1 MKVIMKKFIVQ
12 KFGGTSV
19 GCVERLRSLQQIV
32 QKFSKDYTPIIV
44 VSAVSGT
51 SKQEGT
57 TSLLLDAIDKACRAE
72 DFEQNINSIRH
83 QHLNLVGLLA
93 ADAQTRFGKVLEA
106 ELSSLVSFLSALA
119 IIREQSPK
127 SLDFIL
133 SFGERLSALLVTE
146 VLRGSGL
153 NVRFCDLSDI
163 INEDIRED
171 AENFYDS
178 VSDLIVK
185 NLDPIEDVISVVT
198 GFFGYVNSGILNKVG
213 RGYSDLTSALIAR
226 GLGPNLVHELQIW
239 KEVDGVYS
247 ADPRKIPSA
256 KVLNEISAKEAV
268 ELTFFGSE
276 VIHPHTMEQVISKDI
291 PIRVLNSLK
300 PNLTGTIIRRD
311 VRKAKNSPIA
321 VTSKKKVIV
330 LSVVSNRMYDAN
342 GFLAQ
347 LFEILREEGLVVDL
361 VSTSE
366 VTVSCTVNDIT
377 KLKRAYPK
385 LSRLGEIRI
394 LENRAIL
401 AVVGTSLSQG
411 NDSVAKMFSALS
423 AVAIYPEMVTQ
434 AESMTS
440 ISFVVDENVIDMA
453 LAEVH
458 SALFPI

>member
-1 MKVIMKKFIVQ
+1 MKKFIVQ

-19 GCVERLRSLQQIV
+19 GFVDRLGSLKQIV
-32 QKFSKDYTPIIV
+32 QKFSEEYTPIVV
-44 VSAVSGT
+44 VSAVSGI

-57 TSLLLDAIDKACRAE
+57 TSLLLGAIDKACRSE
-72 DFEQNINSIRH
+72 DFDENIKSIRA
-83 QHLNLVGLLA
+83 QHLKLVELLPS
-93 ADAQTRFGKVLEA
+93 DAKDRFANILEV
-106 ELSSLVSFLSALA
+106 ELQSLVSFLSALS
-119 IIREQSPK
+119 IIKEQSSK

-146 VLRGSGL
+146 ILKTTGL
-153 NVRFCDLSDI
+153 VVKFCDLSNILSDDVLD
-163 INEDIRED
+163 ES
-171 AENFYDS
+171 ENFYDS

-185 NLDPIEDVISVVT
+185 KISPVENEISVVT

-226 GLGPNLVHELQIW
+226 GLGPDLVHELQIW

-276 VIHPHTMEQVISKDI
+276 VIHPHTMEQVISKNI

-300 PNLTGTIIRRD
+300 PDLMGTIIRRD
-311 VRKAKNSPIA
+311 VREVKNSPIA

-366 VTVSCTVNDIT
+366 VTVSCTVNDIA
-377 KLKRAYPK
+377 KLNRAYPK

-411 NDSVAKMFSALS
+411 NDSVSKMFAALS
-423 AVAIYPEMVTQ
+423 AAKIYPEMVTQ

-440 ISFVVDENVIDMA
+440 ISFVVEESVIETA
-453 LAEVH
+453 LVEVH
-458 SALFPI
+458 GALFAG